1 VRVPDA
7 LEGWAPEP
15 KDAAELAEVVD
26 MAFDYRGDVTV
37 VLADGAERVGYL
49 SNRDRDVARP
59 FVQLLEPGAADPL
72 RIDYADI
79 RTIRFT
85 GKDTAA
91 GRSYAAWLERRA
103 RGRAAEELDAA
114 E

>member
-1 VRVPDA
+1 MRAPDT

-15 KDAAELAEVVD
+15 KDATELADLVD
-26 MAFDYRGDVTV
+26 MAFDYRGDVTL
-37 VLADGAERVGYL
+37 VLADGAEAVGDL
-49 SNRDRDVARP
+49 FNRDREAASP
-59 FVQLLEPGAADPL
+59 FAQLLVPGAPDALTIP
-72 RIDYADI
+72 YAGI

-103 RGRAAEELDAA
+103 S
-114 E
+114 

>member
-1 VRVPDA
+1 MPD
-7 LEGWAPEP
+7 P
-15 KDAAELAEVVD
+15 KDAAELAEIID

-37 VLADGAERVGYL
+37 VLADGSERVGYL
-49 SNRDRDVARP
+49 ANRHREAARP
-59 FVQLLEPGAADPL
+59 FVQLLEATATGP
-72 RIDYADI
+72 ISVEYAHI

-91 GRSYAAWLERRA
+91 GRSYAAWRERRA
-103 RGRAAEELDAA
+103 NGRSAAEPDSA